1 MIDDLKFV
9 QGAVGR
15 KEIVAG
21 LTHFKIEKGT
31 VRSYNGVI
39 ALSSPLALD
48 FDCTPR
54 ATEMLKAIE
63 ACRDTVQIT
72 MASSGKLNIKSGAF
86 SAFVPCLEEPTPH
99 VEPEGT
105 IVEIEAE
112 GLIRILKLLYPFI
125 GTDAYRPFSTGLR
138 FRDQCAYATNN
149 VVFIE
154 CWTGILFPTEA
165 VIPRIAIQELLR
177 IKEVPTHIQYTEK
190 QMTFHYAS
198 GRWLTTSLLDVEW
211 PDANPFFSGVQN
223 CKPVDSSMFD
233 AIDAILPFADD
244 MRSCYIEN
252 GTMRTHYST
261 AEGASHSL
269 VNLEIFGR
277 YQMDMLAMLKGVAK
291 TIDMTCYKAEELSPS
306 VFYGDNL
313 RGIITGL
320 RL

>member
-15 KEIVAG
+15 KEIVTG

-63 ACRDTVQIT
+63 ACRDTVQIS
-72 MASSGKLNIKSGAF
+72 MSSSGKLNIKSGAF

-99 VEPEGT
+99 VEPEGE
-105 IVEIEAE
+105 IVEVDAEA
-112 GLIRILKLLYPFI
+112 IIKAFRLLYPFI

-138 FRDQCAYATNN
+138 ICNQCAYATNN

-154 CWTGILFPTEA
+154 YWIGSIFPTQA
-165 VIPRIAIQELLR
+165 VIPRVAIQELLR
-177 IKEVPTHIQYTEK
+177 IKEMPTHIQYTEK
-190 QMTFHYAS
+190 QMTFHYQS
-198 GRWLTTSLLDVEW
+198 GRWLTTSLLDVQW
-211 PDANPFFSGVQN
+211 PDAGPLFEREHS
-223 CKPVDSSMFD
+223 CKPMDSSLFD
-233 AIDAILPFADD
+233 AIEAVMPFADD
-244 MRSCYIEN
+244 MKSCYIEN
-252 GTMRTHYST
+252 GTLRTHYST
-261 AEGASHSL
+261 AEGASHTL
-269 VNLEIFGR
+269 VDLEIFGR
-277 YQMDMLAMLKGVAK
+277 YQMDMLSMLKGVAQK
-291 TIDMTCYKAEELSPS
+291 IDMTCYKAEELSPS
-306 VFYGDNL
+306 VFYGDKL

>member
-1 MIDDLKFV
+1 MIEDLKFV

-15 KEIVAG
+15 KEIVTG

-54 ATEMLKAIE
+54 ANEMLKAIE
-63 ACRDTVQIT
+63 ACRDTVQIS
-72 MASSGKLNIKSGAF
+72 MSNSGKLNIKSGAF

-99 VEPEGT
+99 VEPEGE
-105 IVEIEAE
+105 IVEVDAE
-112 GLIRILKLLYPFI
+112 SFIKAFKLLLPFI

-138 FRDQCAYATNN
+138 ICGQCAYATNN

-154 CWTGILFPTEA
+154 YWIGSLFPTQA

-177 IKEVPTHIQYTEK
+177 IKELPTHIQYTEK
-190 QMTFHYAS
+190 QMTFHYQS
-198 GRWLTTSLLDVEW
+198 GRWLTTSLLDVAW
-211 PDANPFFSGVQN
+211 PDASPFFAGEQKV
-223 CKPVDSSMFD
+223 KPIDNSMFD
-233 AIDAILPFADD
+233 AIEAVMPFADD
-244 MRSCYIEN
+244 MKSCYIEN
-252 GTMRTHYST
+252 GTLRTHYST
-261 AEGASHSL
+261 AEGASHTL
-269 VNLEIFGR
+269 VDLEIFGR

-291 TIDMTCYKAEELSPS
+291 TIDMTTYDAEKLSPS
-306 VFYGDNL
+306 VFYGDKL